1 MGTYKTDI
9 AIVIPA
15 LNPDDRMVALVKE
28 LKEAG
33 FENIILVDDGSE
45 IKNRVY
51 FKTCKE
57 NYGCYVIR
65 HVINFGKGMALKSAF
80 NHILD
85 NCPDIA
91 GTVTADC
98 DGQHVLKD
106 IITCAKLT
114 LEQPDHLILGCRRF
128 DNRDIPLRSRFGN
141 KFTKHFI
148 ELLCGI
154 NISDT
159 QTGLRG
165 MSRTLIRE
173 HFAQTKGERF
183 EYEMN
188 MLLCAREHLIP
199 IREFPIETIYLEN
212 NGSSH
217 FNPFVDSIRIYK
229 VFFTFMLISFSSF
242 IFDIALYYLFGRLLS
257 PIIGNKIQVSLFGLQ
272 MSLLILL
279 RSVLSR
285 LGSSLYNFT
294 LNKNRVFHN
303 DSKDIKILIK
313 YYILCICQLILSS
326 LLVDKAL
333 TFIASTTIRKCIIDT
348 VLFTVSFL
356 IQREWVFKPARKK
369 HTDR

>member
-15 LNPDDRMVALVKE
+15 LNPDGRMVALVKE
-28 LKEAG
+28 LKDAG
-33 FENIILVDDGSE
+33 FENVILVDDGSE
-45 IKNRVY
+45 IENRAY
-51 FKTCKE
+51 FKACKE

-106 IITCAKLT
+106 IVTCAKLT
-114 LEQPDHLILGCRRF
+114 LEKPDHLILGCRQF
-128 DNRDIPLRSRFGN
+128 DNGDIPLRSRFGN
-141 KFTKHFI
+141 KFTKQFI
-148 ELLCGI
+148 KLLCGI

-165 MSRTLIRE
+165 MSRSLIRE

-199 IREFPIETIYLEN
+199 IQEFPIQTVYLEN
-212 NGSSH
+212 NESSH

-257 PIIGNKIQVSLFGLQ
+257 PIIGSKIQVSLFGLQ
-272 MSLLILL
+272 ISLLILL

-303 DSKDIKILIK
+303 DSKDITILLK
-313 YYILCICQLILSS
+313 YYALCICQLILSS

-348 VLFTVSFL
+348 ILFAVSFL
-356 IQREWVFKPARKK
+356 IQREWVFKPAHEKSGR
-369 HTDR
+369 